1 MGCSQSKNSRIC
13 LNCFSSGL
21 EKAAHLNDH
30 PYKVI
35 NMNEMITFDAW
46 SVQQEL
52 DLIEQ
57 LETTNDVFFLNS
69 LTDPLTLSHLEKW
82 QSYFVDHTSD
92 YSEEF
97 ERFVNDFYSVK
108 TSHRINMFKRVE
120 IEQSANRS
128 IPIRPQE
135 LSNLYKKMNGYRAAR
150 GDFETEMNDKYELK
164 IAADI
169 NPADTCSEETE
180 EDNEEHVVLESELI
194 SALVDSY
201 QNLISERYERK
212 KFIKKFGLLN
222 DCYNSNQLLLTQFGD
237 QIVKC
242 DGENRLKTAN
252 VIKLQKF
259 FENYEG
265 YIKFLEVYN
274 HQNCLVKRIEELEG
288 EFVMINC

>member
-1 MGCSQSKNSRIC
+1 MGCTQSKNSRIC
-13 LNCFSSGL
+13 LNCFSNGL
-21 EKAAHLNDH
+21 EKATHENNH

-35 NMNEMITFDAW
+35 NMNEMITIDGW

-57 LETTNDVFFLNS
+57 IELTNDAFFLNT

-82 QSYFVDHTSD
+82 LSYFAGQTD
-92 YSEEF
+92 YNEEF
-97 ERFVNDFYSVK
+97 ERFLNDFYSVK

-164 IAADI
+164 IAAEI
-169 NPADTCSEETE
+169 NPADAGQEEND
-180 EDNEEHVVLESELI
+180 EDVQIESELV
-194 SALVDSY
+194 SVLVDSY
-201 QNLISERYERK
+201 QDLIRERNERK

-222 DCYNSNQLLLTQFGD
+222 DCYNSNQLLSKFGE
-237 QIVKC
+237 QVVKY

-252 VIKLQKF
+252 VIKLQRF
-259 FENYEG
+259 FENYEE

-274 HQNCLVKRIEELEG
+274 HQSFLIKRIDELEG
-288 EFVMINC
+288 EH